1 MKTRRTWDYTNEI
14 LFADT
19 ITRRRAR
26 EIHTS
31 HRKRIR
37 ESQPV
42 VDCAPPSTYRLLV
55 GHSHNFQAKK
65 HQISQDRL
73 LQIHLENVRLAQSM
87 AHITNHR
94 YGRRSLLTTVICSSR
109 HQPPLNKGDAL
120 YTKTSLNELER
131 RKENVRIAK
140 DNKLM
145 KER

>member
-1 MKTRRTWDYTNEI
+1 MNTRRTWDYTNEI
-14 LFADT
+14 LFADM

-42 VDCAPPSTYRLLV
+42 VDCAPPSTYGLLV

-65 HQISQDRL
+65 HQIIQDRL
-73 LQIHLENVRLAQSM
+73 LQIYLENVRLAQSM
-87 AHITNHR
+87 AHISNHC
-94 YGRRSLLTTVICSSR
+94 YGRRSRLTTVICSSR
-109 HQPPLNKGDAL
+109 HQPPLSKGDAL
-120 YTKTSLNELER
+120 YRKTSLNELER